1 MNALILMSRVSECRR
16 QLFGWG
22 EAAHPPSD
30 EDRDDDY
37 HEDAIIN
44 LRLAIL
50 EVDKRRHRGDLQVR
64 NFIDVDGEEDNV
76 LPTEGHLD
84 LVQPVDDLL
93 RNLVQV
99 LVWWTKAL

>member
-1 MNALILMSRVSECRR
+1 MSSNDDPD
-16 QLFGWG
+16 
-22 EAAHPPSD
+22 A
-30 EDRDDDY
+30 DRDDDY
-37 HEDAIIN
+37 HEDAIRN

-50 EVDKRRHRGDLQVR
+50 EVDKRRHGGHLQVG
-64 NFIDVDGEEDNV
+64 NFVDVDREEDDV

-99 LVWWTKAL
+99 LVWWTKAM